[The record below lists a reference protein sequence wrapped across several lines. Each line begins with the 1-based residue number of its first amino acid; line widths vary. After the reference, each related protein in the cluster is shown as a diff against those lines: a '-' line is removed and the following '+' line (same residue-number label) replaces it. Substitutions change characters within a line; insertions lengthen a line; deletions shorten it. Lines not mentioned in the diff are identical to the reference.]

1 MKLKTTENEVTTTIV
16 DGLTAMGYK
25 VWKAFAGSAP
35 LFIEGKMVFRK
46 ARKGLET
53 KGMSDLIAIGHGKL
67 LFIEVKSS
75 SGKASSEQIEFLKSL
90 DSIKVVKGTVANCWE
105 DVSKLLTLNR

>member
-1 MKLKTTENEVTTTIV
+1 MKLKVSENSVTTCIV

-75 SGKASSEQIEFLKSL
+75 IGKASPEQVEFLKSL
-90 DSIKVVKGTVANCWE
+90 DSIKIVKGTVANCWE
-105 DVSKLLTLNR
+105 DITVLFNSL